1 MVSTGVYEV
10 RGATGLHND
19 GWTIEI
25 PQDTNGNRLCFVETE
40 AGVDGEI
47 TVFVFKRS
55 FDTDTAMIMTGDPM
69 DMPEGRQ
76 IDLRLEMPADSIY
89 NQQMKAADEMVIE
102 EPAAVTIKDTEKY
115 RTSINSDNQYAASS

>member
-69 DMPEGRQ
+69 DMPEGR
-76 IDLRLEMPADSIY
+76 
-89 NQQMKAADEMVIE
+89 
-102 EPAAVTIKDTEKY
+102 
-115 RTSINSDNQYAASS
+115 